1 MVWGLLVWGWR
12 KGIVNR
18 ETQRNPML
26 LRLARSEKGIV
37 NRESHQNRLPFSVRS
52 WRKDSENRETQ
63 RNPMLLRLARS
74 EKGNE
79 NRESCRNPLLFPR
92 LTILPGE
99 VSYSSCSISF
109 SHLPFGHGCLPA
121 FSCCGLK

>member
-18 ETQRNPML
+18 ETQRNPTL
-26 LRLARSEKGIV
+26 LRLARSEKGNV

-79 NRESCRNPLLFPR
+79 NRESCRNPLLFPASR
-92 LTILPGE
+92 FYPRKFLIA
-99 VSYSSCSISF
+99 
-109 SHLPFGHGCLPA
+109 PA
-121 FSCCGLK
+121 PYLFPTYLLGADAYLHFLAAG